1 MVQKYVAFAIVGG
14 TQVWIDPDAV
24 HRILILYGAAIFVEL
39 LTDVSGSCIGET
51 LIGKARLGSAKM
63 PDNNSAVLA
72 IYAISACYYLLLNL
86 LDKQLQL

>member
-24 HRILILYGAAIFVEL
+24 QRILILYGAAIFVEL

-51 LIGKARLGSAKM
+51 LLVKR
-63 PDNNSAVLA
+63 
-72 IYAISACYYLLLNL
+72 
-86 LDKQLQL
+86 